1 LYTRSFYLE
10 KYPLSDTLK
19 KAVKLYLETAKNDW
33 LNYSI
38 YEKGLT
44 ALTLNRF

>member
-1 LYTRSFYLE
+1 
-10 KYPLSDTLK
+10 
-19 KAVKLYLETAKNDW
+19 LETAKNDW

-44 ALTLNRF
+44 ALTLNRFGEKETAKKSLKV